1 MHIPKYIHTRI
12 INVVYTFTHTV
23 YTYTIFCIFFIHSS
37 ENKHLGCSHILS
49 VVTNVDVNLGVDVSF
64 QISVFVFF
72 RFILRSETP
81 ELYGGSIFSCLRTL
95 HTVFHSG
102 YTNLH
107 CIHFLKNIP
116 IEGLIWTGMF
126 LPNLSGESNLG
137 ILFVLK
143 KALGNYGL
151 LGKPPD
157 FANKLLLKHNHNHLL
172 THYI

>member
-1 MHIPKYIHTRI
+1 M
-12 INVVYTFTHTV
+12 
-23 YTYTIFCIFFIHSS
+23 S
-37 ENKHLGCSHILS
+37 
-49 VVTNVDVNLGVDVSF
+49 VNLCRVSK
-64 QISVFVFF
+64 IC
-72 RFILRSETP
+72 
-81 ELYGGSIFSCLRTL
+81 ELQPL
-95 HTVFHSG
+95 
-102 YTNLH
+102 
-107 CIHFLKNIP
+107 IHFLKNIP

-151 LGKPPD
+151 VGKAPD

>member
-1 MHIPKYIHTRI
+1 M
-12 INVVYTFTHTV
+12 
-23 YTYTIFCIFFIHSS
+23 
-37 ENKHLGCSHILS
+37 L
-49 VVTNVDVNLGVDVSF
+49 VNLCRVSK
-64 QISVFVFF
+64 IC
-72 RFILRSETP
+72 
-81 ELYGGSIFSCLRTL
+81 ELQPL
-95 HTVFHSG
+95 
-102 YTNLH
+102 
-107 CIHFLKNIP
+107 IHFLKNIP